1 MRKMFTLS
9 LLLASMIAYSR
20 IIYVKPTG
28 NDNATGNS
36 WATAY
41 KTLRKALSVAVA
53 NDDIWVAAGTYYPD
67 VIGATNNNDTTASFL
82 MISNVDVYGGFAG
95 TETAVSQRDLSTN
108 ISILSGDVDGDGTLL
123 HNSENVLKA
132 TSVTS
137 SRLDGFTITA
147 GNSGSFGG
155 AGMRNKTALLPL
167 PIASLTRTLL
177 ILKAAVY
184 TMKNV
189 R

>member
-1 MRKMFTLS
+1 MFTLS

-137 SRLDGFTITA
+137 SPLPQATVEASEVQACAT
-147 GNSGSFGG
+147 
-155 AGMRNKTALLPL
+155 KTALLPL